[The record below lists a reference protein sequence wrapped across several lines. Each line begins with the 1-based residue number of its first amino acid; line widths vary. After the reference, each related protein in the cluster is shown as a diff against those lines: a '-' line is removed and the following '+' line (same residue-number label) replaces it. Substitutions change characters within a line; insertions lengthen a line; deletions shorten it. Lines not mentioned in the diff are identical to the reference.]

1 MRKILF
7 RTHLVIICSG
17 LFGAVSPVAAQ
28 TIPQGQDHVTES
40 LQRRIFPQFS
50 DIMSNAGLKKT
61 IFSEG
66 DIQKILQ
73 DRRMRAADALKC
85 MPAPRCEVEAWKI
98 TPDERRIIG
107 EVFARLAARL
117 PVFRTYGAAQWQRDA
132 DAVNYILS
140 VYGEGASPHYP
151 RIDAMTQDAT
161 AKDYGQLV
169 SGLQLQALQGAPQSD
184 EDVFSAPIHYAMVM
198 LDMNDRDDAIHF
210 PMLWQEWNAQALH
223 AARNLNW
230 RHYPYTAIIVPGAGP
245 EQAGVALSAMGKF
258 RLMLAVEAFRKGLA
272 PFILVSGGAVHPAQT
287 HYVEAEEMRR
297 ALVTRFGIP
306 ERNIIMEPYARH
318 TTTNLRNASRQLSTL
333 NAPQQQPALIITD
346 QDQSAYIESQTFAQR
361 NQKELGCEPGTL
373 GKRISPFAI
382 PFHPDAR
389 CNVTDPRDPLD
400 P

>member
-1 MRKILF
+1 M
-7 RTHLVIICSG
+7 
-17 LFGAVSPVAAQ
+17 AQ
-28 TIPQGQDHVTES
+28 SIPQGQDPVTES
-40 LQRRIFPQFS
+40 LQHRIFPQIS
-50 DIMSNAGLKKT
+50 DIMSDAGLKKT

-73 DRRMRAADALKC
+73 DRRTRSADTPKC
-85 MPAPRCEVEAWKI
+85 TPAPRCMVEAWKI

-151 RIDAMTQDAT
+151 HIDAMTQDAT
-161 AKDYGQLV
+161 AKDFSQLV
-169 SGLQLQALQGAPQSD
+169 SGLQLQGAPQSD
-184 EDVFSAPIHYAMVM
+184 DAVFSAPLHYAMVM

-210 PMLWQEWNAQALH
+210 PMLWQTWNAQALH

-245 EQAGVALSAMGKF
+245 EQSDVALSAMGKF

-297 ALVTRFGIP
+297 ALITRFGIP

-318 TTTNLRNASRQLSTL
+318 TTTNLRNASRQLATL
-333 NAPQQQPALIITD
+333 NAPRQQPALIVTD

-361 NQKELGCEPGTL
+361 NQKELGCEPGAL
-373 GKRISPFAI
+373 DKRISTFAI

-389 CNVTDPRDPLD
+389 CNVTDPWDPLD

>member
-1 MRKILF
+1 M
-7 RTHLVIICSG
+7 
-17 LFGAVSPVAAQ
+17 A
-28 TIPQGQDHVTES
+28 
-40 LQRRIFPQFS
+40 
-50 DIMSNAGLKKT
+50 
-61 IFSEG
+61 
-66 DIQKILQ
+66 
-73 DRRMRAADALKC
+73 
-85 MPAPRCEVEAWKI
+85 
-98 TPDERRIIG
+98 
-107 EVFARLAARL
+107 
-117 PVFRTYGAAQWQRDA
+117 
-132 DAVNYILS
+132 
-140 VYGEGASPHYP
+140 
-151 RIDAMTQDAT
+151 QDAT

-169 SGLQLQALQGAPQSD
+169 SGLQLHALQVAPQPD
-184 EDVFSAPIHYAMVM
+184 EDVFSAPIHYAMLM

-230 RHYPYTAIIVPGAGP
+230 RHYAYTAIIVPGAGP

-287 HYVEAEEMRR
+287 RYVEAEEMRR

-306 ERNIIMEPYARH
+306 ERNVIMEPYARH
-318 TTTNLRNASRQLSTL
+318 TTTNLRNASRQLATL

-389 CNVTDPRDPLD
+389 CNATDPRDPLD